1 MDVSLVVR
9 FVNHLQEGIA
19 SAKRDLQ
26 AFSAD
31 VAHLQKQTRQ
41 HFQKWFDPQH
51 LEDATKNAELAFIQA
66 RGRMV
71 GAIAQTATLIAPLYK
86 AMQFDQSMKGLE
98 KVLDAPLHRLKEL
111 RRFALETST
120 KIPLAAREVLELMTS
135 ASQAGIGEQDL
146 EAFSLYA
153 AKAAVA
159 FDMTGDQIG
168 ERFAKLR
175 NVFKLSQTGIEE
187 LGDAINHLSNHMA
200 AKASEVSDFTN
211 RATGAA
217 TMFKLTARE
226 TAVFGTAMISAGIVP
241 ESAARGFNAMSS
253 RIQAGGK
260 HIEDAFAN
268 IGLSRQKFLQ
278 DLDKDATGTLVRFFD
293 VLAKS
298 EQGMRSLIAIA
309 GRDFTGDFAKLVGN
323 PELLSQA
330 LEFVQDPKVF
340 KGSVEQEA
348 DKQAT
353 GAIRQFELLQ
363 NRIVAL
369 GISIGNVLLP
379 HVNSLMESVGNF
391 INGLMAWANAH
402 PALTSA
408 IVKTI
413 STLMAFNIA
422 LRVLRFTMAGT
433 RLGLLQLMTS
443 FVKLGTLS
451 RALKINWQS
460 LIASGRSL
468 GLMAATLG
476 GSTLRLLRPMT
487 LLVAAFR
494 GLMVLSSAFA
504 AAFGWVGTIVEVV
517 AAGIASVVGA
527 VFSPIGAL
535 IAAVVAVI
543 MAACFALWKY
553 WDRFSSF
560 VKGFARGLVH
570 AFGRIFEAV
579 MRFFG
584 ADTATITRWKNI
596 LAAAFDFSEHWQKFK
611 QELSAVGEWFG
622 NAWEGFKQSIAN
634 FWSWLGSFFA
644 REKLSEEAKAGMEQA
659 GEDLANGIVD
669 GFLSSITKLADFF
682 KSLSGRIKGWI
693 GSIDISNM
701 FHLPSWLGGKTAL
714 QPIVQFAGH
723 SQTSPVTTQATDKNK
738 QSASVY
744 HHQNVT
750 VHVNGARDPLATGR
764 AVSHALQRAKANALH
779 GGTE

>member
-1 MDVSLVVR
+1 
-9 FVNHLQEGIA
+9 
-19 SAKRDLQ
+19 
-26 AFSAD
+26 
-31 VAHLQKQTRQ
+31 
-41 HFQKWFDPQH
+41 
-51 LEDATKNAELAFIQA
+51 TKNAENAFIQA

-98 KVLDAPLHRLKEL
+98 KVLDAPLDRLKEL

-146 EAFSLYA
+146 EAFSIYA

-175 NVFKLSQTGIEE
+175 NVFKLNQAGIED

-226 TAVFGTAMISAGIVP
+226 TAAFGTAMISAGIVP
-241 ESAARGFNAMSS
+241 ESAARGFNAMSA

-268 IGLSRQKFLQ
+268 IGLSREKFMQ
-278 DLDKDATGTLVRFFD
+278 DLDKDATGTLVRFFN
-293 VLAKS
+293 VLGKS

-323 PELLSQA
+323 PELLGQA
-330 LEFVQDPKVF
+330 LDYVKDPQVF

-353 GAIRQFELLQ
+353 GAMRQFELLQ

-369 GISIGNVLLP
+369 GITIGEVLLP
-379 HVNSLMESVGNF
+379 PLNSLMESVGNF
-391 INGLMAWANAH
+391 TNGLMAWANAH
-402 PALTSA
+402 PTLTSA
-408 IVKTI
+408 IIKTI
-413 STLMAFNIA
+413 AALMAFNIA

-433 RLGLLQLMTS
+433 RLGLLQLMGS
-443 FVKLGTLS
+443 FIKLRVLS
-451 RALKINWQS
+451 RGVA
-460 LIASGRSL
+460 ASWRGLLAAGRSL
-468 GLMAATLG
+468 GLLTAGLG
-476 GSTLRLLRPMT
+476 ASSLRLLRPMT
-487 LLVAAFR
+487 LLVGALR
-494 GLMVLSSAFA
+494 GIAVSGSAFA
-504 AAFGWVGTIVEVV
+504 ASFGSVGTVIEVV
-517 AAGIASVVGA
+517 GAGISSVVGGI
-527 VFSPIGAL
+527 FTPIGAVV
-535 IAAVVAVI
+535 AAVVAVI
-543 MAACFALWKY
+543 LAAGFALWKY

-560 VKGFARGLVH
+560 MKGFARGVSR
-570 AFGRIFEAV
+570 AFGQAFEAV

-584 ADTATITRWKNI
+584 ADTTTITRWKNI
-596 LAAAFDFSEHWQKFK
+596 IANAFDFSQTWQKFK
-611 QELSAVGEWFG
+611 QELSSVAEWFG
-622 NAWEGFKQSIAN
+622 NLWEGVKQSFSN
-634 FWSWLGSFFA
+634 FWQWLKSFFTQ
-644 REKLSEEAKAGMEQA
+644 EKLSESAKAGMEQA
-659 GEDLANGIVD
+659 GEDLANSIVD
-669 GFLSSITKLADFF
+669 GFMSSISQLMDFC
-682 KSLSGRIKGWI
+682 KSLPSRIKGWI
-693 GSIDISNM
+693 GSIDVRE
-701 FHLPSWLGGKTAL
+701 FLPSFLGGKTAI
-714 QPIVQFAGH
+714 QPIVQFAGAGH
-723 SQTSPVTTQATDKNK
+723 ANYSVREQRDKDRSPITHN
-738 QSASVY
+738 
-744 HHQNVT
+744 QNVT
-750 VHVNGARDPLATGR
+750 VHVNGARDPVATGR
-764 AVSHALQRAKANALH
+764 AVAHALQRARANALH

>member
-19 SAKRDLQ
+19 SAKRDLA
-26 AFSAD
+26 AFSSD
-31 VAHLQKQTRQ
+31 VAHFQNKTRQ
-41 HFQKWFDPQH
+41 HFKNWFDPKH
-51 LEDATKNAELAFIQA
+51 LKEATANTENAFNQA

-98 KVLDAPLHRLKEL
+98 KVLDAPLDRLKEL

-146 EAFSLYA
+146 EAFSVYA

-159 FDMTGDQIG
+159 FDMSGDQIG

-175 NVFKLSQTGIEE
+175 NVFKLNQAGIED

-226 TAVFGTAMISAGIVP
+226 TAAFGTAMISAGIVP
-241 ESAARGFNAMSS
+241 ESAARGFNSISA

-268 IGLSRQKFLQ
+268 IGLSREKFME

-293 VLAKS
+293 VLGKS

-323 PELLSQA
+323 PELLGQA
-330 LEFVQDPKVF
+330 LEYVKDPKVF

-353 GAIRQFELLQ
+353 GAMRQFELLQ

-369 GISIGNVLLP
+369 GITIGEVLLP
-379 HVNSLMESVGNF
+379 PLNSLMESVGGF
-391 INGLMAWANAH
+391 INVLMAWANAH
-402 PALTSA
+402 PTLTSA
-408 IVKTI
+408 IIKTI
-413 STLMAFNIA
+413 AALMAFNIA
-422 LRVLRFTMAGT
+422 LRVLRFTFAGT
-433 RLGLLQLMTS
+433 RLGLLQLITS
-443 FVKLGTLS
+443 FIKMGAVS
-451 RALKINWQS
+451 RGLAASWRGL
-460 LIASGRSL
+460 LASGRSL
-468 GLMAATLG
+468 GLLTAGLG
-476 GSTLRLLRPMT
+476 ASSLRLLRPMT

-494 GLMVLSSAFA
+494 GIMISGSAFA
-504 AAFGWVGTIVEVV
+504 AAFGWIGTAIEVI

-543 MAACFALWKY
+543 VAACFVLWKY

-560 VKGFARGLVH
+560 VKGFARGLIR
-570 AFGRIFEAV
+570 AFGRAFEAV

-596 LAAAFDFSEHWQKFK
+596 IAAAFDFSAHWQKFK
-611 QELSAVGEWFG
+611 QGLSAVGKWFG
-622 NAWEGFKQSIAN
+622 NVWEGFKQSLSN

-644 REKLSEEAKAGMEQA
+644 REKLSEDAKAGMEQA
-659 GEDLANGIVD
+659 GEDLASWIVD
-669 GFLSSITKLADFF
+669 GFMGTITGLMDFF
-682 KSLSGRIKGWI
+682 KSLPSRIKGWI
-693 GSIDISNM
+693 GSIDLSDL
-701 FHLPSWLGGKTAL
+701 FHLPSWLGGKTTI
-714 QPIVQFAGH
+714 QPIAQFAGH
-723 SQTSPVTTQATDKNK
+723 SHANHLGLEQREKDRSTITHN
-738 QSASVY
+738 
-744 HHQNVT
+744 QNVT
-750 VHVNGARDPLATGR
+750 VHVNGARDPIATGR
-764 AVSHALQRAKANALH
+764 AVSHAIQRARANALH

>member
-19 SAKRDLQ
+19 SAKRDLA
-26 AFSAD
+26 AFSSD
-31 VAHLQKQTRQ
+31 VAHFQNKTRQ
-41 HFQKWFDPQH
+41 HFKNWFDPEH
-51 LEDATKNAELAFIQA
+51 LREATANAENAFNHA

-146 EAFSLYA
+146 EAFSIYA

-175 NVFKLSQTGIEE
+175 NVFKLNQAGIED

-226 TAVFGTAMISAGIVP
+226 TAAFGTAMISAGIVP
-241 ESAARGFNAMSS
+241 ESAARGFNAMSA

-268 IGLSRQKFLQ
+268 IGLSREKFMQ

-323 PELLSQA
+323 PELLGQA
-330 LEFVQDPKVF
+330 LKYVEDPKVF

-369 GISIGNVLLP
+369 GITIGEVLLP
-379 HVNSLMESVGNF
+379 PVNSLMESVGNF
-391 INGLMAWANAH
+391 TNVLMAWANAH
-402 PALTSA
+402 PTLTSA
-408 IVKTI
+408 IIKTI
-413 STLMAFNIA
+413 AALMAFNIA
-422 LRVLRFTMAGT
+422 LRVLRFAFAGT
-433 RLGLLQLMTS
+433 RLGLLQLIGS
-443 FVKLGTLS
+443 LIKLVGVSVKLKTSWRGL
-451 RALKINWQS
+451 A
-460 LIASGRSL
+460 ASGRSL
-468 GLMAATLG
+468 KLLMAGLG
-476 GSTLRLLRPMT
+476 ASSLKLLRPMT

-494 GLMVLSSAFA
+494 GIAVSGA
-504 AAFGWVGTIVEVV
+504 ALVSTFGWVGTVIEVV
-517 AAGIASVVGA
+517 GVGIASVVAA
-527 VFSPIGAL
+527 VFTPIGAL
-535 IAAVVAVI
+535 ISAVVAVI
-543 MAACFALWKY
+543 MASCFALWKY

-560 VKGFARGLVH
+560 VKGFARGIAH
-570 AFGRIFEAV
+570 AFGRAFEAV

-584 ADTATITRWKNI
+584 ADTATITKWKNI
-596 LAAAFDFSEHWQKFK
+596 IAAAFDLSEHWQKFK
-611 QELSAVGEWFG
+611 QGLGSITQWFG
-622 NAWEGFKQSIAN
+622 NVWNGFKQSLSN

-644 REKLSEEAKAGMEQA
+644 RETLSEDAKAGMEQA
-659 GEDLANGIVD
+659 GEDLANWIVD
-669 GFLSSITKLADFF
+669 GFMAPITKLSDFF
-682 KSLSGRIKGWI
+682 KSLSSRIREWI
-693 GSIDISNM
+693 GSVDLSDL
-701 FHLPSWLGGKTAL
+701 FHLPSWLGGKTA
-714 QPIVQFAGH
+714 QPIAQFAGAGH
-723 SQTSPVTTQATDKNK
+723 ANPSGREQREKDRSPITHN
-738 QSASVY
+738 
-744 HHQNVT
+744 QNVT
-750 VHVNGARDPLATGR
+750 VHVNGARDPVATGR
-764 AVSHALQRAKANALH
+764 AVAHAIQRARANALH

>member
-19 SAKRDLQ
+19 SAKRDLA
-26 AFSAD
+26 AFSSD
-31 VAHLQKQTRQ
+31 VAHFQNKTRQ
-41 HFQKWFDPQH
+41 HFKNWFDPEH
-51 LEDATKNAELAFIQA
+51 LEDATKNAENAFIQA

-98 KVLDAPLHRLKEL
+98 KVLDAPLDRLKEL

-146 EAFSLYA
+146 EAFSIYA

-175 NVFKLSQTGIEE
+175 NVFKLNQAGIED

-226 TAVFGTAMISAGIVP
+226 TAAFGTAMISAGIVP
-241 ESAARGFNAMSS
+241 ESAARGFNAMSA

-268 IGLSRQKFLQ
+268 IGLSREKFMQ
-278 DLDKDATGTLVRFFD
+278 DLDKDATGTLVRFFN
-293 VLAKS
+293 VLGKS

-323 PELLSQA
+323 PELLGQA
-330 LEFVQDPKVF
+330 LEYVKDPQVF

-353 GAIRQFELLQ
+353 GAMRQFELLQ

-369 GISIGNVLLP
+369 GITIGEVLLP
-379 HVNSLMESVGNF
+379 PLNSLMETVGNF
-391 INGLMAWANAH
+391 TNGLMAWANAH
-402 PALTSA
+402 PTLTSA
-408 IVKTI
+408 IIKTI
-413 STLMAFNIA
+413 AALMAFNIA
-422 LRVLRFTMAGT
+422 LRVLRFTLAGT
-433 RLGLLQLMTS
+433 RLGLLQLITS
-443 FVKLGTLS
+443 FIKLRVLS
-451 RALKINWQS
+451 RGVA
-460 LIASGRSL
+460 ASWRGLAAAGRSL
-468 GLMAATLG
+468 GLIAASFG
-476 GSTLRLLRPMT
+476 GSALRLLRPMT
-487 LLVAAFR
+487 LLVGALR
-494 GLMVLSSAFA
+494 GIAVSGSAFA
-504 AAFGWVGTIVEVV
+504 ASFGWMGTVIEVV
-517 AAGIASVVGA
+517 GASLSSVVGGI
-527 VFSPIGAL
+527 FTPIGAV

-543 MAACFALWKY
+543 LAAGFALWKY

-560 VKGFARGLVH
+560 VKGFARGVSR
-570 AFGRIFEAV
+570 AWGRAFEAV

-584 ADTATITRWKNI
+584 ADTTTITKWKNI
-596 LAAAFDFSEHWQKFK
+596 IAAAFDFSQTWQKFK
-611 QELSAVGEWFG
+611 QELSAVVEWFG
-622 NAWEGFKQSIAN
+622 NLWEGVKQSFSN
-634 FWSWLGSFFA
+634 FWQWLKSFFTQ
-644 REKLSEEAKAGMEQA
+644 EKLSESAKAGMEQA
-659 GEDLANGIVD
+659 GEDLANSIVD
-669 GFLSSITKLADFF
+669 GFMSSISQLMDYC
-682 KSLSGRIKGWI
+682 KSLPSRIKGWI
-693 GSIDISNM
+693 GSIDVRE
-701 FHLPSWLGGKTAL
+701 FLPSFLGGKTAI
-714 QPIVQFAGH
+714 QPIAQFAGAP
-723 SQTSPVTTQATDKNK
+723 PVNS
-738 QSASVY
+738 SARE
-744 HHQNVT
+744 Q
-750 VHVNGARDPLATGR
+750 RD
-764 AVSHALQRAKANALH
+764 
-779 GGTE
+779 

>member
-19 SAKRDLQ
+19 SAKRDL
-26 AFSAD
+26 AVFSSD
-31 VAHLQKQTRQ
+31 VAHFQNKTRQ
-41 HFQKWFDPQH
+41 HFKNWFDPEH
-51 LEDATKNAELAFIQA
+51 LSQATKNAENAFIQA

-71 GAIAQTATLIAPLYK
+71 GALAQTATLIAPLYK

-98 KVLDAPLHRLKEL
+98 KVLDAPLDRLKEL

-135 ASQAGIGEQDL
+135 ASQAGVDEQDL
-146 EAFSLYA
+146 EAFSIYA

-175 NVFKLSQTGIEE
+175 NVFKLNQAGIED

-226 TAVFGTAMISAGIVP
+226 TAAFGTAMISAGIVP
-241 ESAARGFNAMSS
+241 ESAARGFNAMSA

-268 IGLSRQKFLQ
+268 IGLSREKFMQ
-278 DLDKDATGTLVRFFD
+278 DLDKDATGTLVRFFN
-293 VLAKS
+293 VLGKS

-323 PELLSQA
+323 PELLGQA
-330 LEFVQDPKVF
+330 LKYVEDPKVF

-353 GAIRQFELLQ
+353 GAMRQFELLQ

-369 GISIGNVLLP
+369 GISIGEVLLP
-379 HVNSLMESVGNF
+379 PLNSLMESVGNF
-391 INGLMAWANAH
+391 TNGLMAWANAH
-402 PALTSA
+402 PTLTSA
-408 IVKTI
+408 IIKTI
-413 STLMAFNIA
+413 AALMAFNIA
-422 LRVLRFTMAGT
+422 LRVLRFTLAGT
-433 RLGLLQLMTS
+433 RLGLLQLITS
-443 FVKLGTLS
+443 FIKLRVLS
-451 RALKINWQS
+451 RGVAASWRGLA
-460 LIASGRSL
+460 ASGRAL
-468 GLMAATLG
+468 GLLTAGLG
-476 GSTLRLLRPMT
+476 ASSLRLLRPMT

-494 GLMVLSSAFA
+494 GVMISGSAFA
-504 AAFGWVGTIVEVV
+504 ASFGWIGTVIEVV
-517 AAGIASVVGA
+517 GAGIASVAGA
-527 VFSPIGAL
+527 IFTPIGAAV
-535 IAAVVAVI
+535 AAVVAVI
-543 MAACFALWKY
+543 LAAGFALWKY

-560 VKGFARGLVH
+560 MKGFARGVSR
-570 AFGRIFEAV
+570 AFGQAFEAV

-596 LAAAFDFSEHWQKFK
+596 IANAFDLSQTWQKFK
-611 QELSAVGEWFG
+611 QELSSVAEWFG
-622 NAWEGFKQSIAN
+622 NLWEGVKQSFSN
-634 FWSWLGSFFA
+634 FWQWLKSFFTQ
-644 REKLSEEAKAGMEQA
+644 EKLSESAKAGMEQA
-659 GEDLANGIVD
+659 GEDLANSIVD
-669 GFLSSITKLADFF
+669 GFMSSISQLMDYC
-682 KSLSGRIKGWI
+682 KSLPSRIKGWI
-693 GSIDISNM
+693 GSIDVRE
-701 FHLPSWLGGKTAL
+701 FLPSFLGGTTAI
-714 QPIVQFAGH
+714 QPIAQFAGAGH
-723 SQTSPVTTQATDKNK
+723 ANYSAREQRDKDRSTITHN
-738 QSASVY
+738 
-744 HHQNVT
+744 QNVT
-750 VHVNGARDPLATGR
+750 VHVNGARDPIATGH
-764 AVSHALQRAKANALH
+764 AVAHAIQRARANALH

>member
-19 SAKRDLQ
+19 SAKRDLA
-26 AFSAD
+26 AFSLD
-31 VAHLQKQTRQ
+31 IAHFQNKTRQ
-41 HFQKWFDPQH
+41 HFKNWFDPEH
-51 LEDATKNAELAFIQA
+51 LKESTEKAQNAYIHA

-98 KVLDAPLHRLKEL
+98 KVLDAPLDRLKEL

-146 EAFSLYA
+146 EAFSVYA

-175 NVFKLSQTGIEE
+175 NVFKLNQAGIED

-226 TAVFGTAMISAGIVP
+226 TAAFGTAMISAGIVP
-241 ESAARGFNAMSS
+241 ESAARGFNAMSA

-260 HIEDAFAN
+260 HIEEAFTN
-268 IGLSRQKFLQ
+268 IGLSRQKFME
-278 DLDKDATGTLVRFFD
+278 DLDKDATGTLVRFFN
-293 VLAKS
+293 VLGKS

-323 PELLSQA
+323 PELLGQA
-330 LEFVQDPKVF
+330 LDYVEDPQVF

-353 GAIRQFELLQ
+353 GAMRQFELLQ

-369 GISIGNVLLP
+369 GITIGEVLLP
-379 HVNSLMESVGNF
+379 HVNSLMESVGGFLNV
-391 INGLMAWANAH
+391 LMAWANEH
-402 PALTSA
+402 PVLTGV
-408 IVKTI
+408 IIKTI
-413 STLMAFNIA
+413 AALMAFNIA
-422 LRVLRFTMAGT
+422 LRVVRFTFAGT
-433 RLGLLQLMTS
+433 RLGILQLIAS
-443 FVKLGTLS
+443 FIKLGSLS
-451 RALKINWQS
+451 RMLKASWRG
-460 LIASGRSL
+460 LLASGRSL
-468 GLMAATLG
+468 GLLTAGLG
-476 GSTLRLLRPMT
+476 ASSLRLLRPMT
-487 LLVAAFR
+487 LLVGALR
-494 GLMVLSSAFA
+494 GIAVSGTVFA
-504 AAFGWVGTIVEVV
+504 STFGWVGTVIEVV
-517 AAGIASVVGA
+517 GAAIASVAGA
-527 VFSPIGAL
+527 IFTPIGAAV
-535 IAAVVAVI
+535 AAVVAVI
-543 MAACFALWKY
+543 MAAGFVLWKY

-560 VKGFARGLVH
+560 VKGFARGIAH
-570 AFGRIFEAV
+570 AFGRAFEAV

-584 ADTATITRWKNI
+584 ADTTTITKWKNI
-596 LAAAFDFSEHWQKFK
+596 IAAAFDFSQTWQKFK
-611 QELSAVGEWFG
+611 QGLGVVVQSFEGL
-622 NAWEGFKQSIAN
+622 WEGVKQSLSN
-634 FWSWLGSFFA
+634 FWGWLGSFFV
-644 REKLSEEAKAGMEQA
+644 REKLSEGAKASMEQA
-659 GEDLANGIVD
+659 GEDLASWIVD
-669 GFLSSITKLADFF
+669 GFMGTISQLTDFC
-682 KSLSGRIKGWI
+682 KSLPSRIKGWF
-693 GSIDISNM
+693 GSINLRE
-701 FHLPSWLGGKTAL
+701 FLPSFLGGTTAI
-714 QPIVQFAGH
+714 QPIAQFAGAGYA
-723 SQTSPVTTQATDKNK
+723 SSPFTEAKGKERSPTTHT
-738 QSASVY
+738 
-744 HHQNVT
+744 QNVT
-750 VHVNGARDPLATGR
+750 VHVNGARDPVATDQTV
-764 AVSHALQRAKANALH
+764 AHAIQRARANALH

>member
-19 SAKRDLQ
+19 SAKRDLA
-26 AFSAD
+26 AFSSD
-31 VAHLQKQTRQ
+31 VAHLQNKTRQ
-41 HFQKWFDPQH
+41 HFKGWFDPEH
-51 LEDATKNAELAFIQA
+51 LEDATKNAKNAFIQA

-146 EAFSLYA
+146 EAFSIYA

-175 NVFKLSQTGIEE
+175 NVFKLNQAGIED

-226 TAVFGTAMISAGIVP
+226 TAAFGTAMISAGIVP
-241 ESAARGFNAMSS
+241 ESAARGFNAMSA

-268 IGLSRQKFLQ
+268 IGLSREKFMQ

-323 PELLSQA
+323 PELLGQA
-330 LEFVQDPKVF
+330 LDYVKDPQVF

-353 GAIRQFELLQ
+353 GAMRQFELLQ

-369 GISIGNVLLP
+369 GISIGEVLLP
-379 HVNSLMESVGNF
+379 PLNSLMESVGNF
-391 INGLMAWANAH
+391 TNGLMAWANAH
-402 PALTSA
+402 PTLTSA
-408 IVKTI
+408 IIKTI
-413 STLMAFNIA
+413 AALMAFNIA

-433 RLGLLQLMTS
+433 RLGVLQLIAS
-443 FVKLGTLS
+443 FIKMRAVSRTLKAS
-451 RALKINWQS
+451 WRGLA
-460 LIASGRSL
+460 ASGRSL
-468 GLMAATLG
+468 GLLTAGLG
-476 GSTLRLLRPMT
+476 ARSLRLLRPMT
-487 LLVAAFR
+487 LLMGALRGIAVSGAAFA
-494 GLMVLSSAFA
+494 SS
-504 AAFGWVGTIVEVV
+504 FGWIGTVIEVV
-517 AAGIASVVGA
+517 GASMASVVGGI
-527 VFSPIGAL
+527 FTPIGAAV
-535 IAAVVAVI
+535 AAVVAVI
-543 MAACFALWKY
+543 LAAGFALWKY

-560 VKGFARGLVH
+560 MNGLARGIIR
-570 AFGRIFEAV
+570 AWGQAFEAV

-584 ADTATITRWKNI
+584 ADTSTITKWKNI
-596 LAAAFDFSEHWQKFK
+596 IANAFDLSSHWQKFK
-611 QELSAVGEWFG
+611 QGLSSVAEWFG
-622 NAWEGFKQSIAN
+622 NLWEGVKQSFSN
-634 FWSWLGSFFA
+634 FWQWLKSFFTQ
-644 REKLSEEAKAGMEQA
+644 EKLSESAKAGMEQA
-659 GEDLANGIVD
+659 GEDLANSIVD
-669 GFLSSITKLADFF
+669 GFMSSISQLMDYC
-682 KSLSGRIKGWI
+682 KSLPSRIKGWI
-693 GSIDISNM
+693 GSIDVRE
-701 FHLPSWLGGKTAL
+701 FLPSFLGGKTAI
-714 QPIVQFAGH
+714 QPIPQFAGAGHANSPFTEEKGKDH
-723 SQTSPVTTQATDKNK
+723 STITHN
-738 QSASVY
+738 
-744 HHQNVT
+744 QNVT
-750 VHVNGARDPLATGR
+750 VHVNGARDPVATGR
-764 AVSHALQRAKANALH
+764 AVAHAIQRARANALH

>member
-19 SAKRDLQ
+19 SAKRDLK
-26 AFSAD
+26 ALSAD
-31 VAHLQKQTRQ
+31 VAHFQSQTRK
-41 HFQKWFDPQH
+41 HFKGRFDSEH
-51 LEDATKNAELAFIQA
+51 LEDATKNAENAFIQA

-71 GAIAQTATLIAPLYK
+71 GAIAQTKTLIAPLYK

-98 KVLDAPLHRLKEL
+98 KVLDAPLNRLKEL

-146 EAFSLYA
+146 EAFSIYA

-175 NVFKLSQTGIEE
+175 NVFKLNQAGIED

-226 TAVFGTAMISAGIVP
+226 TAAFGTAMISAGIVP
-241 ESAARGFNAMSS
+241 ESAARGFNAMSA

-268 IGLSRQKFLQ
+268 IGLSREKFMQ
-278 DLDKDATGTLVRFFD
+278 DLDKDATGTLVRFFN
-293 VLAKS
+293 VLGKS

-323 PELLSQA
+323 PELLGQA
-330 LEFVQDPKVF
+330 LDYVKDPQVF

-353 GAIRQFELLQ
+353 GAMRQFELLQ

-369 GISIGNVLLP
+369 GISIGEVLLP
-379 HVNSLMESVGNF
+379 PLNSLMESVGGF
-391 INGLMAWANAH
+391 VNGLMAWANAH

-408 IVKTI
+408 IIKTI
-413 STLMAFNIA
+413 AALMAFNIA

-433 RLGLLQLMTS
+433 RLGLLQLIGS
-443 FVKLGTLS
+443 FIKMGAVSRGLS
-451 RALKINWQS
+451 
-460 LIASGRSL
+460 ASWRGLLAAGRSL
-468 GLMAATLG
+468 GLMAAGLG
-476 GSTLRLLRPMT
+476 GSALRLLRPMT
-487 LLVAAFR
+487 LLVGALR
-494 GLMVLSSAFA
+494 GIAVSGSAFSA
-504 AAFGWVGTIVEVV
+504 SFGFIGTVIEVV
-517 AAGIASVVGA
+517 GASLSSVVGGI
-527 VFSPIGAL
+527 FTPIGAV

-543 MAACFALWKY
+543 LAAGFALWKY

-560 VKGFARGLVH
+560 VKGFARGVSR
-570 AFGRIFEAV
+570 AWGRAFEAV

-584 ADTATITRWKNI
+584 ADTTTITKWKNI
-596 LAAAFDFSEHWQKFK
+596 IAAAFDFSSHWQKFK
-611 QELSAVGEWFG
+611 QGLSSVVEWFG
-622 NAWEGFKQSIAN
+622 NLWEGIKRSFSN
-634 FWSWLGSFFA
+634 FWQWLKSFFTQ
-644 REKLSEEAKAGMEQA
+644 EKLSESAKAGMEQA
-659 GEDLANGIVD
+659 GEDLANSIVD
-669 GFLSSITKLADFF
+669 GFMSSISQLMDFC
-682 KSLSGRIKGWI
+682 KSLPSRMKGWI
-693 GSIDISNM
+693 GSIDVRE
-701 FHLPSWLGGKTAL
+701 FLPSFLGGKTTI
-714 QPIVQFAGH
+714 QPIAQFAGA
-723 SQTSPVTTQATDKNK
+723 SPVNSSAREQRDKDRSPITHN
-738 QSASVY
+738 
-744 HHQNVT
+744 QNVT
-750 VHVNGARDPLATGR
+750 VHVNGAREPMATGR
-764 AVSHALQRAKANALH
+764 AVAHALQRARANALH

>member
-19 SAKRDLQ
+19 SAKRDLA
-26 AFSAD
+26 AFSSE
-31 VAHLQKQTRQ
+31 VAHFQNKTRQ
-41 HFQKWFDPQH
+41 HFKNWFDPEH
-51 LEDATKNAELAFIQA
+51 LEDATKNAENAFIQA

-98 KVLDAPLHRLKEL
+98 KVLDAPLDRLKEL

-146 EAFSLYA
+146 EAFSIYA

-175 NVFKLSQTGIEE
+175 NVFKLNQAGIED

-226 TAVFGTAMISAGIVP
+226 TAAFGTAMISAGIVP
-241 ESAARGFNAMSS
+241 ESAARGFNAMSA

-268 IGLSRQKFLQ
+268 IGLSREKFMQ

-323 PELLSQA
+323 PELLGQA
-330 LEFVQDPKVF
+330 LDYVKDPQVF

-353 GAIRQFELLQ
+353 GAMRQFELLQ

-369 GISIGNVLLP
+369 GITIGEVLLP
-379 HVNSLMESVGNF
+379 PLNSLMESVGNF
-391 INGLMAWANAH
+391 TNGLMAWANAH
-402 PALTSA
+402 PTLTSV
-408 IVKTI
+408 IIKTI
-413 STLMAFNIA
+413 AALMAFNIA
-422 LRVLRFTMAGT
+422 LRVLRFAFAGT
-433 RLGLLQLMTS
+433 RLGLL
-443 FVKLGTLS
+443 KLIG
-451 RALKINWQS
+451 S
-460 LIASGRSL
+460 LIKLVGVSGKLKTSWRGLAASGRSL
-468 GLMAATLG
+468 KLLMAGLG
-476 GSTLRLLRPMT
+476 GSALRLLRPMT

-494 GLMVLSSAFA
+494 GVMVSGSAFA
-504 AAFGWVGTIVEVV
+504 ASFGSVGAAIEVAG
-517 AAGIASVVGA
+517 AAIASVVGGI
-527 VFSPIGAL
+527 FTPIGAVV
-535 IAAVVAVI
+535 AAVVAVI
-543 MAACFALWKY
+543 LAAGFVLWKY

-560 VKGFARGLVH
+560 MKGFARVISR
-570 AFGRIFEAV
+570 AFGQAFEAV

-584 ADTATITRWKNI
+584 ADTTTITRWKNI
-596 LAAAFDFSEHWQKFK
+596 IANAFDFSEHWQKFK
-611 QELSAVGEWFG
+611 QGLDVVGRLFG
-622 NAWEGFKQSIAN
+622 NVWEGFKQSLSN

-644 REKLSEEAKAGMEQA
+644 REKLSDAAKASMEQA
-659 GEDLANGIVD
+659 GEDLASWIVD
-669 GFLSSITKLADFF
+669 GFMGTISQLTDFC
-682 KSLSGRIKGWI
+682 KSLPHRMKGWF
-693 GSIDISNM
+693 GSINLRE
-701 FHLPSWLGGKTAL
+701 FLPSFLGGTTAI
-714 QPIVQFAGH
+714 QPIAQFAGAGH
-723 SQTSPVTTQATDKNK
+723 ANY
-738 QSASVY
+738 SV
-744 HHQNVT
+744 
-750 VHVNGARDPLATGR
+750 
-764 AVSHALQRAKANALH
+764 
-779 GGTE
+779 

>member
-1 MDVSLVVR
+1 
-9 FVNHLQEGIA
+9 
-19 SAKRDLQ
+19 
-26 AFSAD
+26 
-31 VAHLQKQTRQ
+31 
-41 HFQKWFDPQH
+41 
-51 LEDATKNAELAFIQA
+51 
-66 RGRMV
+66 
-71 GAIAQTATLIAPLYK
+71 
-86 AMQFDQSMKGLE
+86 MQ
-98 KVLDAPLHRLKEL
+98 
-111 RRFALETST
+111 
-120 KIPLAAREVLELMTS
+120 
-135 ASQAGIGEQDL
+135 
-146 EAFSLYA
+146 
-153 AKAAVA
+153 
-159 FDMTGDQIG
+159 
-168 ERFAKLR
+168 
-175 NVFKLSQTGIEE
+175 NC
-187 LGDAINHLSNHMA
+187 
-200 AKASEVSDFTN
+200 
-211 RATGAA
+211 
-217 TMFKLTARE
+217 
-226 TAVFGTAMISAGIVP
+226 
-241 ESAARGFNAMSS
+241 
-253 RIQAGGK
+253 
-260 HIEDAFAN
+260 
-268 IGLSRQKFLQ
+268 
-278 DLDKDATGTLVRFFD
+278 
-293 VLAKS
+293 
-298 EQGMRSLIAIA
+298 
-309 GRDFTGDFAKLVGN
+309 
-323 PELLSQA
+323 
-330 LEFVQDPKVF
+330 
-340 KGSVEQEA
+340 
-348 DKQAT
+348 
-353 GAIRQFELLQ
+353 
-363 NRIVAL
+363 IVAL

-433 RLGLLQLMTS
+433 RLGLLQLMS
-443 FVKLGTLS
+443 SLIKIGGVS
-451 RALKINWQS
+451 RALKTSWRG
-460 LIASGRSL
+460 LIISGRSL

-494 GLMVLSSAFA
+494 ELMVLSSSFA
-504 AAFGWVGTIVEVV
+504 AAFGWVGTVIEVV
-517 AAGIASVVGA
+517 ATGIASVVGA

-584 ADTATITRWKNI
+584 ADTATITKWKNT

-622 NAWEGFKQSIAN
+622 NIWEGFKQSIAN

-669 GFLSSITKLADFF
+669 GFLSSITKLTDFF

-701 FHLPSWLGGKTAL
+701 FHFAQLAWWQNSFAANCTICRSLANQPCDNAGNGQKQAERIRLSPSKC
-714 QPIVQFAGH
+714 H
-723 SQTSPVTTQATDKNK
+723 
-738 QSASVY
+738 
-744 HHQNVT
+744 
-750 VHVNGARDPLATGR
+750 GACQWGA
-764 AVSHALQRAKANALH
+764 
-779 GGTE
+779 

>member
-19 SAKRDLQ
+19 SAKRDLA
-26 AFSAD
+26 AFSSE
-31 VAHLQKQTRQ
+31 VAHFQNKTRQ
-41 HFQKWFDPQH
+41 HFKNWFDPEH
-51 LEDATKNAELAFIQA
+51 LEDATKNAENAFNHA

-98 KVLDAPLHRLKEL
+98 KVLDAPLDRLKEL

-146 EAFSLYA
+146 EAFSIYA

-175 NVFKLSQTGIEE
+175 NVFKLNQAGIED

-226 TAVFGTAMISAGIVP
+226 TAAFGTAMISAGIVP
-241 ESAARGFNAMSS
+241 ESAARGFNAMSA

-260 HIEDAFAN
+260 HIEDAFAS
-268 IGLSRQKFLQ
+268 IGLSREKFMQ
-278 DLDKDATGTLVRFFD
+278 DLDKDATGTLVRFFN
-293 VLAKS
+293 VLGKS

-323 PELLSQA
+323 PELLGQA
-330 LEFVQDPKVF
+330 LDYVKDPQVF

-353 GAIRQFELLQ
+353 GAMRQFELLQ

-369 GISIGNVLLP
+369 GITIGEVLLP
-379 HVNSLMESVGNF
+379 PLNSLMESVGNF
-391 INGLMAWANAH
+391 TNGLMAWANAH
-402 PALTSA
+402 PTLTSA
-408 IVKTI
+408 IIKTI
-413 STLMAFNIA
+413 AALMAFNIA
-422 LRVLRFTMAGT
+422 LRVLRFTLAGT
-433 RLGLLQLMTS
+433 RLGLLQLITS
-443 FVKLGTLS
+443 FIKLRTLS
-451 RALKINWQS
+451 RGLS
-460 LIASGRSL
+460 ASWRGLAAAGRSL
-468 GLMAATLG
+468 GLLTAGLG
-476 GSTLRLLRPMT
+476 ASSLRLLRPMT
-487 LLVAAFR
+487 LLVGALR
-494 GLMVLSSAFA
+494 GIAVSGSAFA
-504 AAFGWVGTIVEVV
+504 ASFGSVGTVIEVV
-517 AAGIASVVGA
+517 GAGISSVVGGI
-527 VFSPIGAL
+527 FTPIGAVV
-535 IAAVVAVI
+535 AAVVAVI
-543 MAACFALWKY
+543 LAAGFALWKY

-560 VKGFARGLVH
+560 MKGFARGVTR
-570 AFGRIFEAV
+570 AWGQAFEAV

-584 ADTATITRWKNI
+584 ADTSTITRWKNI
-596 LAAAFDFSEHWQKFK
+596 IANAFDLSQVWQKFK
-611 QELSAVGEWFG
+611 QELSAVGSWFG
-622 NAWEGFKQSIAN
+622 NVWEGVKQSFSN
-634 FWSWLGSFFA
+634 FWQWLKSFFTQ
-644 REKLSEEAKAGMEQA
+644 EKLSESAKAGMEQA
-659 GEDLANGIVD
+659 GEDLANSIVD
-669 GFLSSITKLADFF
+669 GFMSSISQLMDYC
-682 KSLSGRIKGWI
+682 KSLPSRIKGWI
-693 GSIDISNM
+693 GSIDVRE
-701 FHLPSWLGGKTAL
+701 FLPSFLGGKTAI
-714 QPIVQFAGH
+714 QPIPQFAGAGHANSPFTEEKGKDH
-723 SQTSPVTTQATDKNK
+723 STITHN
-738 QSASVY
+738 
-744 HHQNVT
+744 QNVT
-750 VHVNGARDPLATGR
+750 VHVNGARDPVATGR
-764 AVSHALQRAKANALH
+764 AVAHAIQRARANALH

>member
-19 SAKRDLQ
+19 SAKRDLA
-26 AFSAD
+26 AFSSD
-31 VAHLQKQTRQ
+31 VAHFQNKTRQ
-41 HFQKWFDPQH
+41 HFKNWFDPEH
-51 LEDATKNAELAFIQA
+51 LREATANAENAFNHA

-146 EAFSLYA
+146 EAFSIYA

-175 NVFKLSQTGIEE
+175 NVFKLNQAGIED

-226 TAVFGTAMISAGIVP
+226 TAAFGTAMISAGIVP
-241 ESAARGFNAMSS
+241 ESAARGFNAMSA

-268 IGLSRQKFLQ
+268 IGLSREKFMQ

-323 PELLSQA
+323 PELLGQA
-330 LEFVQDPKVF
+330 LKYVEDPKVF

-369 GISIGNVLLP
+369 GITIGEVLLP
-379 HVNSLMESVGNF
+379 PVNSLMESVGNF
-391 INGLMAWANAH
+391 TNVLMAWANAH

-408 IVKTI
+408 IIKTI
-413 STLMAFNIA
+413 AALMAFNIA
-422 LRVLRFTMAGT
+422 LRVLRFAFAGT
-433 RLGLLQLMTS
+433 RLGLLQLI
-443 FVKLGTLS
+443 G
-451 RALKINWQS
+451 S
-460 LIASGRSL
+460 LIKLVGVSGKLKTSWRGLAASGRSL
-468 GLMAATLG
+468 KLLMTGLGASSLK
-476 GSTLRLLRPMT
+476 LLRPMT

-494 GLMVLSSAFA
+494 GIAVSGA
-504 AAFGWVGTIVEVV
+504 ALVSIFGLVGTAIEVV
-517 AAGIASVVGA
+517 GAAISSVVGA
-527 VFSPIGAL
+527 VFTPIGAL

-543 MAACFALWKY
+543 MAAGFTLWKY

-560 VKGFARGLVH
+560 VKGFARGIAH
-570 AFGRIFEAV
+570 ALGRAFETV

-584 ADTATITRWKNI
+584 ADTATITKWKNI
-596 LAAAFDFSEHWQKFK
+596 IANAFDFSEHWQKFK
-611 QELSAVGEWFG
+611 HGLGAVSQGFG
-622 NAWEGFKQSIAN
+622 NVWEGFKQSLSN
-634 FWSWLGSFFA
+634 FWGWLGSFFA
-644 REKLSEEAKAGMEQA
+644 RETLSDDAKAGMEQA
-659 GEDLANGIVD
+659 GEDLANWIVD
-669 GFLSSITKLADFF
+669 GFMAPITKLSDFF
-682 KSLSGRIKGWI
+682 KSLPSRIREWI
-693 GSIDISNM
+693 GSVDLSDL
-701 FHLPSWLGGKTAL
+701 FHLPSWLGGKTAI
-714 QPIVQFAGH
+714 QPIAQFAGIGHANH
-723 SQTSPVTTQATDKNK
+723 SSGEHREKDRSTTTHN
-738 QSASVY
+738 
-744 HHQNVT
+744 QNVT
-750 VHVNGARDPLATGR
+750 VQVNGARDPVATGR
-764 AVSHALQRAKANALH
+764 AVAHAIQRARANALH

>member
-31 VAHLQKQTRQ
+31 VAHFQNKTRQ
-41 HFQKWFDPQH
+41 HFKNWFDPEH
-51 LEDATKNAELAFIQA
+51 LEDATKNAENAFNQA

-71 GAIAQTATLIAPLYK
+71 GALAQTATLIAPLYK

-98 KVLDAPLHRLKEL
+98 KVLDAPLDRLKEL

-146 EAFSLYA
+146 EAFSIYA

-175 NVFKLSQTGIEE
+175 NVFKLNQAGIED

-226 TAVFGTAMISAGIVP
+226 TAAFGTAMISAGIVP
-241 ESAARGFNAMSS
+241 ESAARGFNAMSA

-268 IGLSRQKFLQ
+268 IGLSREKFMQ

-323 PELLSQA
+323 PELLGQA
-330 LEFVQDPKVF
+330 LKYVEDPKVF

-369 GISIGNVLLP
+369 GITIGEVLLP
-379 HVNSLMESVGNF
+379 PVNSLMESVGTF
-391 INGLMAWANAH
+391 TNGLMAWANAH

-408 IVKTI
+408 IIKTI
-413 STLMAFNIA
+413 AALMTFNIT

-451 RALKINWQS
+451 RALKTSWRG

-468 GLMAATLG
+468 GIMATSLG
-476 GSTLRLLRPMT
+476 ASALRLLRPMT
-487 LLVAAFR
+487 LLVAGFR
-494 GLMVLSSAFA
+494 GLMVSGSAFVA
-504 AAFGWVGTIVEVV
+504 TFGWIGTVIEVI
-517 AAGIASVVGA
+517 AAG
-527 VFSPIGAL
+527 

-560 VKGFARGLVH
+560 VKGFARGIAR
-570 AFGRIFEAV
+570 AFGRAFEAV

-584 ADTATITRWKNI
+584 ADTATITKWKNAI
-596 LAAAFDFSEHWQKFK
+596 AAAFDFSKHWQKFK
-611 QELSAVGEWFG
+611 QGLEFVGRWFG
-622 NAWEGFKQSIAN
+622 NVWDGFKQSIAN

-644 REKLSEEAKAGMEQA
+644 REKLSDDAKAGMEQA
-659 GEDLANGIVD
+659 GEDLANWIVD
-669 GFLSSITKLADFF
+669 GFMAPITKLKDFF
-682 KSLSGRIKGWI
+682 QSLPSRIREWI
-693 GSIDISNM
+693 GSIDLSDL
-701 FHLPSWLGGKTAL
+701 FHLPSWLGGKTPV
-714 QPIVQFAGH
+714 QPIMQYAGAGH
-723 SQTSPVTTQATDKNK
+723 ANYSGREQREKDRSTTTHN
-738 QSASVY
+738 
-744 HHQNVT
+744 QNIT
-750 VHVNGARDPLATGR
+750 VHVNGARDPVATGR
-764 AVSHALQRAKANALH
+764 AVSHALQRARANALH

>member
-19 SAKRDLQ
+19 SAKRDLK

-31 VAHLQKQTRQ
+31 VAHFQHQTRK
-41 HFQKWFDPQH
+41 HFKGWFELEH
-51 LEDATKNAELAFIQA
+51 LKDATADAENAFNHA

-71 GAIAQTATLIAPLYK
+71 GALAQTATLIAPLYK

-98 KVLDAPLHRLKEL
+98 KVLDAPLDRLKEL
-111 RRFALETST
+111 RRFALETSR

-135 ASQAGIGEQDL
+135 ASQAGIGEKDL
-146 EAFSLYA
+146 EAFSIYA

-175 NVFKLSQTGIEE
+175 NVFKLNQAGIED

-226 TAVFGTAMISAGIVP
+226 TAAFGTAMISAGIIP
-241 ESAARGFNAMSS
+241 ESAARGFNTMSA

-260 HIEDAFAN
+260 HIEDAFTN
-268 IGLSRQKFLQ
+268 IGLSRQKFME
-278 DLDKDATGTLVRFFD
+278 DLEKDATGTLVRFFH
-293 VLAKS
+293 VLGKS

-309 GRDFTGDFAKLVGN
+309 GRDFIGDFAKLVGN
-323 PELLSQA
+323 PELLGQA
-330 LEFVQDPKVF
+330 LDYIKDPQVF

-353 GAIRQFELLQ
+353 GAMRQFELLQ

-369 GISIGNVLLP
+369 GISIGEVLLP
-379 HVNSLMESVGNF
+379 PVNSLMDSVGGF
-391 INGLMAWANAH
+391 VNGLMAWANAH
-402 PALTSA
+402 PTLTA
-408 IVKTI
+408 VIIKTI
-413 STLMAFNIA
+413 AALMAFNIA
-422 LRVLRFTMAGT
+422 LRVLRFTFAGT
-433 RLGLLQLMTS
+433 RLGILQLITS
-443 FVKLGTLS
+443 FIKMGAVSRTLQAS
-451 RALKINWQS
+451 WRS

-468 GLMAATLG
+468 GLMAASFG
-476 GSTLRLLRPMT
+476 GNGLRLLRPMT

-494 GLMVLSSAFA
+494 GVMISGSAFA
-504 AAFGWVGTIVEVV
+504 ASFGWIGTVIEVIG
-517 AAGIASVVGA
+517 AGIASVVGA
-527 VFSPIGAL
+527 IFTPIGAV

-543 MAACFALWKY
+543 LAAGFALWKY

-560 VKGFARGLVH
+560 VKGFARGIIR
-570 AFGRIFEAV
+570 AFGHAFEAV

-584 ADTATITRWKNI
+584 ADTTTISKWKNI
-596 LAAAFDFSEHWQKFK
+596 IANAFDFSQAWQKFK
-611 QELSAVGEWFG
+611 QGLSSVSQSFAGL
-622 NAWEGFKQSIAN
+622 WEGFKQSLSN
-634 FWSWLGSFFA
+634 FWGWLGHFFA
-644 REKLSEEAKAGMEQA
+644 REKLSEDAKASMEQA
-659 GEDLANGIVD
+659 GEDLAGWIVD
-669 GFLSSITKLADFF
+669 GFMGTISQLTDFC
-682 KSLSGRIKGWI
+682 KSLPSRIKGWI
-693 GSIDISNM
+693 GSIDVRDY
-701 FHLPSWLGGKTAL
+701 LPSFLGGKTAI
-714 QPIVQFAGH
+714 QPIAQFAGA
-723 SQTSPVTTQATDKNK
+723 SSVNSPGSEQRDKDRSPITHN
-738 QSASVY
+738 
-744 HHQNVT
+744 QNVT
-750 VHVNGARDPLATGR
+750 VHVNGARDPVATGR
-764 AVSHALQRAKANALH
+764 AVAHALQRTRANALH

>member
-19 SAKRDLQ
+19 SAKRDLR
-26 AFSAD
+26 AFSLD
-31 VAHLQKQTRQ
+31 IAHFQNQTRQ
-41 HFQKWFDPQH
+41 HFKGWFDPEH
-51 LEDATKNAELAFIQA
+51 LKDSTEKAQNAYIHA

-98 KVLDAPLHRLKEL
+98 KVLDAPLDRLKEL

-146 EAFSLYA
+146 EAFSIYA

-175 NVFKLSQTGIEE
+175 NVFKLNQAGIED

-200 AKASEVSDFTN
+200 AKASEVTDFTN

-226 TAVFGTAMISAGIVP
+226 TAAFGTAMISAGIVP
-241 ESAARGFNAMSS
+241 ESAARGFNSISA

-260 HIEDAFAN
+260 HIEDAFSN
-268 IGLSRQKFLQ
+268 IGLSRQKFME
-278 DLDKDATGTLVRFFD
+278 DLEKDATGTLVRFFD
-293 VLAKS
+293 VLGKS

-323 PELLSQA
+323 PELLGQA
-330 LEFVQDPKVF
+330 LESVKDPKVF

-353 GAIRQFELLQ
+353 GAMRQFELLQ

-369 GISIGNVLLP
+369 GITIGEVLLP
-379 HVNSLMESVGNF
+379 HVNSLMASVGGFLNV
-391 INGLMAWANAH
+391 LMAWANEH
-402 PALTSA
+402 PVLTSV
-408 IVKTI
+408 IIKTI
-413 STLMAFNIA
+413 AALMAFNIA
-422 LRVLRFTMAGT
+422 LRVVRFTMAGT
-433 RLGLLQLMTS
+433 RLGVLQLIAS
-443 FVKLGTLS
+443 FIKMRAVSG
-451 RALKINWQS
+451 ALKTSWRG
-460 LIASGRSL
+460 LLASGRSL
-468 GLMAATLG
+468 GLLTTGLG
-476 GSTLRLLRPMT
+476 ARFLKLLRPMT
-487 LLVAAFR
+487 LLVAAFQ
-494 GLMVLSSAFA
+494 GVAVSGAAFA
-504 AAFGWVGTIVEVV
+504 SSFAWIGTAIEVV

-527 VFSPIGAL
+527 VFSPVGAV
-535 IAAVVAVI
+535 ITAVVAI
-543 MAACFALWKY
+543 ILAAGFTLWKY

-560 VKGFARGLVH
+560 VKGFARGLIR
-570 AFGRIFEAV
+570 AFGRAFEAV

-596 LAAAFDFSEHWQKFK
+596 IAAAFDFSQTWQKFK
-611 QELSAVGEWFG
+611 QGLSSIAQSFEGL
-622 NAWEGFKQSIAN
+622 WEGIKQNLSN
-634 FWSWLGSFFA
+634 FWGWLGSFFTQ
-644 REKLSEEAKAGMEQA
+644 EKLSQSAKASMEQA
-659 GEDLANGIVD
+659 GEDLASWIVD
-669 GFLSSITKLADFF
+669 GFMGPISQLTDFCQ
-682 KSLSGRIKGWI
+682 SLPHRIKGWI
-693 GSIDISNM
+693 GSIDLRDY
-701 FHLPSWLGGKTAL
+701 LPSFLGGKTAI
-714 QPIVQFAGH
+714 QPIVQFAGVGHGH
-723 SQTSPVTTQATDKNK
+723 S
-738 QSASVY
+738 SVPETKEKERVPIT

-750 VHVNGARDPLATGR
+750 VHVNGARDPIATGY
-764 AVSHALQRAKANALH
+764 AVRHALQRAGANALH